1 MLREFPSSEREL
13 RRGGFVRFS
22 RRSSKMVNIVR
33 TLFNL
38 DKKEPEPE
46 SESMSEMLRRL
57 KKLENRQKKA
67 GEEE

>member
-1 MLREFPSSEREL
+1 
-13 RRGGFVRFS
+13 
-22 RRSSKMVNIVR
+22 MVNIVR

-46 SESMSEMLRRL
+46 SESMSEMLTRL